1 MRYLNELPYRADS
14 ANLFTPLSSRPW
26 AMFLDSAT
34 ACGGGGGRWDIL
46 VTDPSATL
54 VTRGVITEVRD
65 AAGCYR
71 SGADPFS
78 LLREALGPPAAH
90 ADPAI
95 ASLPFVGGAIGWFGY
110 DLARRLEHLPVHAID
125 AEGLPEMAIGIFDW
139 ALLVDHGE
147 QRSWLVSAGRD
158 ARTQARWPR
167 LLRQFRGMLSST
179 PTDLPTD
186 SPTDAPADTPTK
198 RSIAFAAEQRLGQ
211 TSSFASAD
219 QAEPRSAATSSPASA
234 DLIARGPIAQKAC
247 PPLHRLAPL
256 RTPEPLLAPQPLH
269 TLEPLRSNL
278 ARAEYAAAFA
288 RIKGYIRAGDCYQ
301 INLAQRFAA
310 RASGDPWSAYR
321 RLRQLNPA
329 PFSAYLQTPF
339 GQILSSSPER
349 FLALRDGRV
358 ETRPIKGT
366 RPRSAD
372 PDEDAALKRALAESP
387 KDRAENL
394 MIVDLLRN
402 DLGRVCR
409 TGSIQV
415 PSLFATESYASV
427 HHLVSTITGELR
439 ANEDASSLL
448 RACFPGGSIT
458 GAPKIRAMQII
469 EALEPH
475 RRGVYCGAIGY
486 LGFDGAMD
494 TNIAIRTIVH
504 SAGQVRFWSG
514 GGLVH
519 DSDCEQEYRETF
531 DKAARLIELLAPG
544 PAGRELAALIGVD

>member
-14 ANLFTPLSSRPW
+14 ASLFASISNRPW
-26 AMFLDSAT
+26 AMFLDSAA
-34 ACGGGGGRWDIL
+34 ACGGGGRWDIL
-46 VTDPSATL
+46 VADPSATL
-54 VTRGVITEVRD
+54 VTRGAITEICD
-65 AAGCYR
+65 ATGCR
-71 SGADPFS
+71 HSVDDPFA
-78 LLREALGPPAAH
+78 LLRQALSLGTETPVDH
-90 ADPAI
+90 SI
-95 ASLPFVGGAIGWFGY
+95 AGLPFVGGAVGWLGY
-110 DLARRLEHLPVHAID
+110 DLARRIEHLPAQAID

-139 ALLVDHGE
+139 AVVVDHAE
-147 QRSWLVSAGRD
+147 RRSWLVGAGRD
-158 ARTQARWPR
+158 ARTQARWPQ
-167 LLRQFRGMLSST
+167 LLRQFSEILSSN
-179 PTDLPTD
+179 PGE
-186 SPTDAPADTPTK
+186 AP
-198 RSIAFAAEQRLGQ
+198 
-211 TSSFASAD
+211 
-219 QAEPRSAATSSPASA
+219 PAQSR
-234 DLIARGPIAQKAC
+234 AR
-247 PPLHRLAPL
+247 APL
-256 RTPEPLLAPQPLH
+256 RATAPLRASDPLHASEPLRA
-269 TLEPLRSNL
+269 TGPLRSNL
-278 ARAEYAAAFA
+278 SPAAYATAFV
-288 RIKGYIRAGDCYQ
+288 RIKDYIRAGDCYQ

-310 RASGDPWSAYR
+310 PATGNPWSAYG

-349 FLALRDGRV
+349 FLALRGRQV

-372 PDEDAALKRALAESP
+372 PHEDAALKRALAESP

-409 TGSIQV
+409 PGSIQV
-415 PSLFATESYASV
+415 PTLFATESYASV

-439 ANEDASSLL
+439 ADEDASSLL

-519 DSDCEQEYRETF
+519 DSECEQEYRETF
-531 DKAARLIELLAPG
+531 DKAARLIELLAP
-544 PAGRELAALIGVD
+544 AAEGGVGCGTHWR

>member
-14 ANLFTPLSSRPW
+14 ASLFAPLSNQPW
-26 AMFLDSAT
+26 AMFLDSAA
-34 ACGGGGGRWDIL
+34 ACGGSGRWDIL
-46 VTDPSATL
+46 VADPSATL
-54 VTRGVITEVRD
+54 VTRGAITEVCD
-65 AAGCYR
+65 AKGCR
-71 SGADPFS
+71 GSRADPFA
-78 LLREALGPPAAH
+78 LLREALGPSTKTSAEHSFAA
-90 ADPAI
+90 
-95 ASLPFVGGAIGWFGY
+95 LPFAGGAVGWFGY
-110 DLARRLEHLPVHAID
+110 DLARRIEHLPAQAID

-139 ALLVDHGE
+139 ALLVDHAE
-147 QRSWLVSAGRD
+147 HRSWLVGAGRD
-158 ARTQARWPR
+158 ARTRARWPH
-167 LLRQFRGMLSST
+167 LLRQFSEILSS
-179 PTDLPTD
+179 PQTDESSALAAKP
-186 SPTDAPADTPTK
+186 PPAT
-198 RSIAFAAEQRLGQ
+198 
-211 TSSFASAD
+211 AS
-219 QAEPRSAATSSPASA
+219 RPAST
-234 DLIARGPIAQKAC
+234 DQLGCSPMTHVAC
-247 PPLHRLAPL
+247 PPLRAKNS
-256 RTPEPLLAPQPLH
+256 LH
-269 TLEPLRSNL
+269 ASGPLRSNL
-278 ARAEYAAAFA
+278 SPSAYAAAFA
-288 RIKGYIRAGDCYQ
+288 HIKGYIRAGDCYQ

-310 RASGDPWSAYR
+310 RATGDPWSAYR

-349 FLALRDGRV
+349 FLALREGRV

-372 PDEDAALKRALAESP
+372 PQADAALKRALAESP

-409 TGSIQV
+409 PGSIQV
-415 PSLFATESYASV
+415 PELFAIESYASV

-439 ANEDASSLL
+439 TDQDATSLL

-458 GAPKIRAMQII
+458 GAPKIRAMEII
-469 EALEPH
+469 ERLEPH

-519 DSDCEQEYRETF
+519 DSDCEQEYLETF
-531 DKAARLIELLAPG
+531 DKAARLIELLAPES
-544 PAGRELAALIGVD
+544 AG